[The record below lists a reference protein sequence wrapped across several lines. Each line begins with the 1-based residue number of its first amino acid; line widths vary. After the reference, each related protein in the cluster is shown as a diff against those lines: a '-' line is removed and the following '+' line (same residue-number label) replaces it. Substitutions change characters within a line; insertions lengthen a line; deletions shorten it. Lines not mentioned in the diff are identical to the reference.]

1 MMRSSFIA
9 LAGSVVVLYALAL
22 IAGLVV
28 DGRRWF
34 VVHFALG
41 LCAVVFTLL
50 THCVV
55 MTYLI
60 ASGKMVR
67 IAVEQSRLDTDYIV
81 RTKELKAQTFPFM
94 IGAILLLLA
103 TVLYGGAATDRAGV
117 ATFHLIAA
125 LFAAGYNTFTFVV
138 EFRIITRHVALNTE
152 VFALHNQVL
161 DGKQQTG
168 AAA

>member
-1 MMRSSFIA
+1 MMRSCFIA
-9 LAGSVVVLYALAL
+9 LAGSVVALYALSF
-22 IAGLVV
+22 IVGLMV
-28 DGRRWF
+28 DGERFF

-67 IAVEQSRLDTDYIV
+67 IAVEATGLDLDYIV
-81 RTKELKAQTFPFM
+81 QTKELKAQTFPFM

-103 TVLYGGAATDRAGV
+103 MVLFGGAATDRPGV
-117 ATFHLIAA
+117 STFHLIAA
-125 LFAAGYNTFTFVV
+125 LLAAAYNTFTFVV
-138 EFRIITRHVALNTE
+138 EYRIITRHAALNTD
-152 VFALHNQVL
+152 VFAQHNRIRERE
-161 DGKQQTG
+161 TT